1 MTYPIRVRACALIL
15 RDDSVLLIE
24 FTDANGIHYN
34 LPAGGVEAGESVIE
48 AVIREARE
56 EAAADVEVGPLAF
69 VYEYAPHRSDHV
81 YGATH
86 SIHLIFDCKLKEG
99 AVPAMPAS
107 PDPNQTG
114 VRWVSLSKLDSIVLY
129 PNLRKQIADYATRRA
144 GTPVFFEEHQLDK
157 YPLPSS

>member
-1 MTYPIRVRACALIL
+1 M
-15 RDDSVLLIE
+15 LLVE
-24 FTDANGIHYN
+24 FTDAGGVHYN

-56 EAAADVEVGPLAF
+56 EAGAAIEVGPLAF
-69 VYEYAPHRSDHV
+69 VYEYAPHRSEHV

-99 AVPAMPAS
+99 SVPAMPAS

-114 VRWVSLSKLDSIVLY
+114 VRWIPLSRLDTIVLY
-129 PNLRKQIADYATRRA
+129 PNLRKQIADYAARRTA
-144 GTPVFFEEHQLDK
+144 APAFIEEHQLDK
-157 YPLPSS
+157 YPPPSA